1 MTHPTPPLSEFDAA
15 APPASLMLI
24 VATTAAWSLSLLSY
38 YAQPQLLGPI
48 MSDFE
53 LGEEAVG
60 WLFALENAALALTIL
75 AAAGLLARRSRA
87 QVAIAGG
94 LIACAAN
101 AASPFANSFEMLL
114 FTRFLVGTGSGLIG
128 AAGTAS
134 AASMRNPVRVF
145 AIVQVT
151 SSVVWNVEP
160 SAIPFA
166 TVPFSSDGGFFLLA
180 GASVALTPLFLWL
193 QPPRRAPEAK
203 PSLLSAPNRVLAL
216 IAMAALFTF
225 EVGQGGVWTFVAQ
238 IGEHIGLDEHTVGRT
253 MTVTGMAGLF
263 GGVLAAWLGG
273 RFGTTGPI
281 AIGIGLN
288 VLAACGLALTE
299 DSNVY
304 AFSLWLWSAA
314 YTFAV
319 PYLMGAL
326 VAMDDLGRWVVA
338 SDGVWTLGDAVG
350 PGFAGMLVE
359 RGGYVPLGGLSLV
372 TGLLCVFVMIGVVR
386 RFEGK
391 RRRALVRET
400 TTPPS

>member
-1 MTHPTPPLSEFDAA
+1 MTHPSPPASEFEAA
-15 APPASLMLI
+15 APPANLLLI

-60 WLFALENAALALTIL
+60 WLFSLENAALALTIL
-75 AAAGLLARRSRA
+75 AAASPLARRSRA
-87 QVAIAGG
+87 QMAIAGG
-94 LIACAAN
+94 LLACAAN
-101 AASPFANSFEMLL
+101 AASPFATSYEMLL
-114 FTRFLVGTGSGLIG
+114 VTRFLVGTGSGLIG

-134 AASMRNPVRVF
+134 AASTRNPVRVF

-151 SSVVWNVEP
+151 SSVIHNFEP

-166 TVPFSSDGGFFLLA
+166 TVPFSSNGGFFLLA
-180 GASVALTPLFLWL
+180 GASLAIAPLFIWL
-193 QPPRRAPEAK
+193 QPPRKAREAK
-203 PSLLSAPNRVLAL
+203 LNLLSAPNRSLAL
-216 IAMAALFTF
+216 VAMAALFTF

-263 GGVLAAWLGG
+263 GGVVAAWLGG
-273 RFGTTGPI
+273 RFGTTVPI

-288 VLAACGLALTE
+288 VLAACGIALSE
-299 DSNVY
+299 DSNLY
-304 AFSLWLWSAA
+304 AFSLWLWTAA

-326 VAMDDLGRWVVA
+326 ASMDDLGRWVVA

-350 PGFAGMLVE
+350 PGVAGMLVE
-359 RGGYVPLGGLSLV
+359 RGGYLPLAGLSLV
-372 TGLLCVFVMIGVVR
+372 TGILCVFVMIGVVR